1 MNTLAKLTAE
11 KNKLNIKMKN
21 LEIQEKLLFNEYQE
35 YTAKKFAEVRTG
47 MTKIAEKYSA
57 YISFHGFINSG
68 AGPFKCSTIEGFR
81 LSTNA
86 HDVYVYYNVLER
98 PDDFNDRD
106 VLRRGDKFDIKN
118 TKPNDCFM
126 IKATPYVEPKFC
138 ATLEE
143 VEKYLSK
150 FM

>member
-1 MNTLAKLTAE
+1 MVTLAKLVAE

-21 LEIQEKLLFNEYQE
+21 LEIQKKLLFNEYLE
-35 YTAKKFAEVRTG
+35 YTAKKFAEIRAG
-47 MTKIAEKYSA
+47 MAKIAEKYGA
-57 YISFHGFINSG
+57 NISFHGFINSG
-68 AGPFKCSTIEGFR
+68 AGPFECSTIEEFR
-81 LSTNA
+81 FTTATS
-86 HDVYVYYNVLER
+86 DVYVYYNVLER

-126 IKATPYVEPKFC
+126 IKNTPYVEPIFC

-143 VEKYLSK
+143 VEKRIVL
-150 FM
+150 